1 MHDEPPMSRIGAL
14 IASPA
19 RARMLTELFDGR
31 ALTAT
36 ELAGIAGVS
45 AATASEHLGILVA
58 GGFISRE
65 KSGRHH
71 YFNLASREIASAL
84 EQLVAQTA
92 HVNIADRPGNRQRT
106 PMQNARMC
114 YDHIAGQLGVAIANA
129 LVKHGALVPLGS
141 DYELSEK
148 GEQLLGELGI
158 AVPKLSKSKRLFAR
172 QCLDWSERR
181 HHVAGA
187 VGAAIADLSFEK
199 GWIQRTKERRVLS
212 VTPKGRIAL
221 EKRLGVSFDEG
232 KIGEI

>member
-14 IASPA
+14 ISSPA

-36 ELAGIAGVS
+36 ELAGIAGV
-45 AATASEHLGILVA
+45 APATASEHLGILVA
-58 GGFISRE
+58 GGFVTRE

-71 YFNLASREIASAL
+71 YFNLASREIAGAL

-92 HVNIADRPGNRQRT
+92 HVNIADRPGNKQRT
-106 PMQNARMC
+106 PMQNARLC
-114 YDHIAGQLGVAIANA
+114 YDHIAGQLGVAIADG
-129 LVKHGALVPLGS
+129 LVRQGALVPLGS

-148 GEQLLGELGI
+148 GENLLSGLGI
-158 AVPKLSKSKRLFAR
+158 SVPKLSKSKRLFAR

-187 VGAAIADLSFEK
+187 VGAAIADLAFEQK
-199 GWIQRTKERRVLS
+199 WVLRTNERRILS
-212 VTPKGRIAL
+212 ITPKGRSAL
-221 EKRLGVSFDEG
+221 EKQLGVTFQTLQ
-232 KIGEI
+232 

>member
-14 IASPA
+14 ISSPA

-45 AATASEHLGILVA
+45 PATASEHLGILVA
-58 GGFISRE
+58 GGFVTRE

-71 YFNLASREIASAL
+71 YFNLASREIAGAL

-106 PMQNARMC
+106 PMQNARLC
-114 YDHIAGQLGVAIANA
+114 YDHIAGQLGVAITDG
-129 LVKHGALVPLGS
+129 LVRQGALVPLGS

-148 GEQLLGELGI
+148 GENLLGGLGI
-158 AVPKLSKSKRLFAR
+158 SVPKLSKSKRLFAR

-187 VGAAIADLSFEK
+187 VGAAIADLAFEQK
-199 GWIQRTKERRVLS
+199 WVLRTNERRILS
-212 VTPKGRIAL
+212 ITPKGRSAL
-221 EKRLGVSFDEG
+221 EKQLGVTFETLQ
-232 KIGEI
+232 

>member
-14 IASPA
+14 ISSPA

-58 GGFISRE
+58 GGFVARE

-71 YFNLASREIASAL
+71 YFNLASREIAGAL

-92 HVNIADRPGNRQRT
+92 HVNIADRPGNRSRT

-129 LVKHGALVPLGS
+129 LVRQGALVPLGG

-148 GEQLLGELGI
+148 GEKLLGELGI
-158 AVPKLSKSKRLFAR
+158 AVPELSKSKRLFAR

-187 VGAAIADLSFEK
+187 VGAAIADLSLEK

-221 EKRLGVSFDEG
+221 EKQLGVTFETLQ
-232 KIGEI
+232 